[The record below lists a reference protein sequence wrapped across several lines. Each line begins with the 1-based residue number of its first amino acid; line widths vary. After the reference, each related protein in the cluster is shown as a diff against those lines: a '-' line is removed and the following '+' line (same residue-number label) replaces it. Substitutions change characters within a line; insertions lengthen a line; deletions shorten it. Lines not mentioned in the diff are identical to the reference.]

1 MGRDKSERRLTP
13 RATEII
19 NKLLSDGYSLELSP
33 MRVDVKPTTVP
44 VQTGPIPAKALPV
57 KPGIC
62 PGIKITKVTR
72 KVVSD
77 ESDVSGNHN
86 IRRN

>member
-1 MGRDKSERRLTP
+1 MGRDKSERHLTT
-13 RATEII
+13 RATKII
-19 NKLLSDGYSLELSP
+19 DQLLSEGYSVELSP
-33 MRVDVKPTTVP
+33 IRVDVKPTTVP
-44 VQTGPIPAKALPV
+44 VQTIPAKALPL

-77 ESDVSGNHN
+77 ESDISGNQHL
-86 IRRN
+86 RRN